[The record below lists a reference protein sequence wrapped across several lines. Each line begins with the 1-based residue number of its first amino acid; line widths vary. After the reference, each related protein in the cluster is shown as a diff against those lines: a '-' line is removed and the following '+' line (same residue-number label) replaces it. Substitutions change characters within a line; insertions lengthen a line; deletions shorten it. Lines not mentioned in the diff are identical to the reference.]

1 MCPWRP
7 RRSRGTSNVDG
18 KKREIVGFG
27 FLRKAEQGIMQR
39 EEVKKGFKDFRV
51 KVLCQVAVGVRA
63 VWSQLVIN

>member
-1 MCPWRP
+1 M
-7 RRSRGTSNVDG
+7 
-18 KKREIVGFG
+18 GFD

-39 EEVKKGFKDFRV
+39 EEVKKGFEDFIV